1 RRHVISDKPM
11 RTLSRTGASLR
22 DIEAVYTRRFH
33 AYASVAAAILRDRE
47 GGCDVVQEAFAKAVR
62 TRSSFRSDG
71 SLDAWL
77 WRTVV
82 NTALDER
89 RRAHEVETLSTM
101 PPRSVNGHR
110 PEGEIAAAI
119 ARLPERQRLVLFLRY
134 YADLDYA
141 TIAETLGIAPGT
153 VAATMNAAHQALR
166 SRLEEVQ
173 I

>member
-1 RRHVISDKPM
+1 M

-89 RRAHEVETLSTM
+89 RSRARDAERLPSPS
-101 PPRSVNGHR
+101 PPSSNGDR
-110 PEGEIAAAI
+110 PDSGVAAAI

-141 TIAETLGIAPGT
+141 TIADTLGIAAGT
-153 VAATMNAAHQALR
+153 VAATLNAAHQALR
-166 SRLEEVQ
+166 RQLEEVQ
-173 I
+173 T